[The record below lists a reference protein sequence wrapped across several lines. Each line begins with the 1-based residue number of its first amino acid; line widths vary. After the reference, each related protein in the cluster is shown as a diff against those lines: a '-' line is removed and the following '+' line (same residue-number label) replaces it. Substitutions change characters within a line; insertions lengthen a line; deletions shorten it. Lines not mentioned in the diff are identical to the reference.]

1 MNFNNSIYETNKK
14 KGTVLKTRNQHNNI
28 LTSIYDKNKPSN
40 LLLKM
45 QPTNTNKHITTKK
58 HIAANK
64 PTTNNQV
71 TNTHSYKNDMED
83 ICSINGMNH
92 QNTNSDPNISSDIY
106 SRMNAIYAKFNFLE
120 KSKTCHQLINGK
132 TIVNIYQPRY
142 QHNKSIKYASGFG
155 DFLRGCYFLLQFTS
169 NINTDTAFCINHHLS
184 KYLKNNTKHYQN
196 KMLNCL
202 PCNDI
207 TNWSKCVYDRNNNII
222 SNSYKLSDID
232 AFLSLL
238 INYGRNTKDK
248 YIYIYTNMYPMI
260 DIPKFHKELI
270 INILEPSD
278 EINDCLQTI
287 MNKLELTKNN
297 YRTIHIRMG
306 DKYIKNISQYSVKN
320 KSHATLISKIR
331 NVVNINK
338 DDKYLL
344 ISDCNSIKP
353 ILMNEFNNII
363 GFQHDISHFG
373 EGQEN
378 NELTSKNNMID
389 FYLMSFSRSINS
401 FTCYPH
407 GTGFSLWCALTYD
420 IPYNCM
426 YIP

>member
-1 MNFNNSIYETNKK
+1 MKFNNSIYKTNKK
-14 KGTVLKTRNQHNNI
+14 KYPEIKNHNQNNSI
-28 LTSIYDKNKPSN
+28 LTSIYNQKNNPTN
-40 LLLKM
+40 LLFKM
-45 QPTNTNKHITTKK
+45 QQPTTTNQTTNTNQSTT
-58 HIAANK
+58 
-64 PTTNNQV
+64 

-83 ICSINGMNH
+83 ICLINGMNH
-92 QNTNSDPNISSDIY
+92 QNTNSDPNISSNIY
-106 SRMNAIYAKFNFLE
+106 SRMNAIYAKFNLLE
-120 KSKTCHQLINGK
+120 KSKTCHQLMNGK

-142 QHNKSIKYASGFG
+142 QDNKSIKYVTGFG

-169 NINTDTAFCINHHLS
+169 NINTYTAFCINHHLS
-184 KYLKNNTKHYQN
+184 KYLRNNTKHYQN

-207 TNWSKCVYDRNNNII
+207 TNWSNCIYDKNNNII
-222 SNSYKLSDID
+222 NTSYKLSDID

-238 INYGRNTKDK
+238 INYGLNTKDN
-248 YIYIYTNMYPMI
+248 YIYIYTILYPMIVI

-278 EINDCLQTI
+278 EMNDCLQTI
-287 MNKLELTKNN
+287 MNKLQLTKNN
-297 YRTIHIRMG
+297 YRIIHIRLG
-306 DKYIKNISQYSVKN
+306 DKYIKNISQYSDKN
-320 KSHATLISKIR
+320 KSHTTLISKIR
-331 NVVNINK
+331 NVVNNNK
-338 DDKYLL
+338 DDKCLL

-407 GTGFSLWCALTYD
+407 GSGFSLWCALTYD

>member
-14 KGTVLKTRNQHNNI
+14 KGTVLKNRNQHNNI

-45 QPTNTNKHITTKK
+45 QPINTNKHITTKK
-58 HIAANK
+58 HITANK
-64 PTTNNQV
+64 PTSNNQL

-83 ICSINGMNH
+83 ICLINGMNH

-169 NINTDTAFCINHHLS
+169 NINTDTAFCINHHLT
-184 KYLKNNTKHYQN
+184 KYLRNNTKHYQN

-238 INYGRNTKDK
+238 INYARNTKDK
-248 YIYIYTNMYPMI
+248 NIYIYVNMYPMI
-260 DIPKFHKELI
+260 NIPNYHKELI
-270 INILEPSD
+270 INMLEPSD

-287 MNKLELTKNN
+287 MNKLQLTKNN
-297 YRTIHIRMG
+297 YRIIHIRMG
-306 DKYIKNISQYSVKN
+306 DKYIKNISLYSDKN
-320 KSHATLISKIR
+320 KSHTTLISKIR
-331 NVVNINK
+331 NVVNNNK

-344 ISDCNSIKP
+344 ISDCNTIKP
-353 ILMNEFNNII
+353 VLMNEFNNII
-363 GFQHDISHFG
+363 GFQHEIAHFG

-420 IPYNCM
+420 VPYNCM